1 MLHLFKI
8 LIIILL
14 VSACS
19 QNEQPTDLNNSKQSA
34 TAVKSQTQNL
44 QLKSLSKNSLGE
56 NALNSKNVLNDDLD
70 FKLDSKSDADAPNL
84 RSAHTLYLAKISDAQ
99 VQDSGKVV
107 KILAD
112 DNRGS
117 RHQKF
122 LVRIAS
128 GQTLLFAHN
137 IDLAPRI
144 ADIQVGDFVRFR
156 GEYVYNPK
164 GGVVHWTHLDPQGRH
179 FGGWIKH
186 NGNTYQ

>member
-1 MLHLFKI
+1 MIHLLKI
-8 LIIILL
+8 LILSLL

-19 QNEQPTDLNNSKQSA
+19 QNEQSSDLNTSKQSA

-44 QLKSLSKNSLGE
+44 QLKSLSNHSLDN
-56 NALNSKNVLNDDLD
+56 NALNNDLE
-70 FKLDSKSDADAPNL
+70 LQSDADAPNL
-84 RSAHTLYLAKISDAQ
+84 RSAHALYLSKISDAQ

-144 ADIQVGDFVRFR
+144 DDIQVGDFLSFR

>member
-1 MLHLFKI
+1 MLNFKALI
-8 LIIILL
+8 LILL

-19 QNEQPTDLNNSKQSA
+19 QNEQSNDFSNGKQSA
-34 TAVKSQTQNL
+34 TTVKSQTQNL
-44 QLKSLSKNSLGE
+44 QLKSLSEHDLIANLDE
-56 NALNSKNVLNDDLD
+56 N
-70 FKLDSKSDADAPNL
+70 SDADTPNL
-84 RSAHTLYLAKISDAQ
+84 RSAHALYLAKISDAQ

-122 LVRIAS
+122 LVKISS

-144 ADIQVGDFVRFR
+144 DDIQVGDFLSFR

-164 GGVVHWTHLDPQGRH
+164 GGVMHWTHHDPQGRH